1 MFSINDFDKKF
12 EARRKKIKMIFI
24 TSFTLII
31 LGIIVQIAFVYWGYN
46 TIQNNGGV
54 QKTLTDIVRTVK
66 QIDKDSDLKQ

>member
-1 MFSINDFDKKF
+1 MF
-12 EARRKKIKMIFI
+12 FI

-46 TIQNNGGV
+46 AIQNNGGV

>member
-12 EARRKKIKMIFI
+12 EARRKKIKMFFI
-24 TSFTLII
+24 TSFTLIF

-66 QIDKDSDLKQ
+66 QIDKDSDIKQ

>member
-12 EARRKKIKMIFI
+12 EARRKKIKMVFI
-24 TSFTLII
+24 TSFTLIF

>member
-12 EARRKKIKMIFI
+12 EARRKKIKMVFI
-24 TSFTLII
+24 TSFTLIF
-31 LGIIVQIAFVYWGYN
+31 LGIIVQIAFVYWGYS